1 MLRKFGVGLGCRD
14 YVVNEGCH
22 GLVALFRKAK
32 STPSFERGWEF
43 DNNIVHTG
51 LARTRVS
58 LRQSCFLF
66 ICFTLCYINIALYF
80 IGSAKYLNY
89 ISIYTETLSLEVHF
103 IVN

>member
-1 MLRKFGVGLGCRD
+1 M
-14 YVVNEGCH
+14 NEGCH

-66 ICFTLCYINIALYF
+66 ICFTLCYINIASYF

-89 ISIYTETLSLEVHF
+89 ISSNWLGPQEP
-103 IVN
+103 N